1 MSVSGTN
8 LPPYC
13 PKYPLDD
20 SFKVSFFIV
29 KLKTF
34 FQIWYYITRIMVKVK
49 ICGITNIEDALS
61 AVDYGA
67 DALGFVFFKKSPR
80 YITPERA
87 KEIVS
92 YLPPFI
98 TTVGVFVN
106 EETEKTKEVME
117 IAGIDVLQLHGNESP
132 NECRIWHRV
141 IKAFRLRDFTDL
153 KPLEKYRCS
162 AFLLDTYSPE
172 SFGGT
177 GQIFNWDIAVEA
189 KRFGRII
196 LSGGLNLDN
205 IEKAVMYVR
214 PYAVDVSSGI
224 EEEKGKK
231 DLKKM
236 REFIELAKK
245 GLTCPPFDSQ
255 HG

>member
-1 MSVSGTN
+1 
-8 LPPYC
+8 
-13 PKYPLDD
+13 
-20 SFKVSFFIV
+20 
-29 KLKTF
+29 
-34 FQIWYYITRIMVKVK
+34 MVRVK

-67 DALGFVFFKKSPR
+67 DALGFIFFEKSPR
-80 YITPERA
+80 CITPEKA
-87 KEIVS
+87 KEIIS
-92 YLPPFI
+92 YLPPFV

-106 EETEKTKEVME
+106 EDTKKIKE
-117 IAGIDVLQLHGNESP
+117 ILSFSGINVLQLHGDESP
-132 NECRIWHRV
+132 ESCSIWHRV
-141 IKAFRLRDFTDL
+141 IKAFRVRDFTDL
-153 KPLEKYRCS
+153 KPLERYRCS

-196 LSGGLNLDN
+196 LSGGLNTDN
-205 IEKAVMYVR
+205 IEKAIIYVR

-236 REFIELAKK
+236 REFIQRAKAVR
-245 GLTCPPFDSQ
+245 L
-255 HG
+255 

>member
-1 MSVSGTN
+1 
-8 LPPYC
+8 
-13 PKYPLDD
+13 
-20 SFKVSFFIV
+20 
-29 KLKTF
+29 
-34 FQIWYYITRIMVKVK
+34 MVRVK
-49 ICGITNIEDALS
+49 ICGITNVEDALA

-67 DALGFVFFKKSPR
+67 DALGFIFYEKSPR
-80 YITPERA
+80 CISPEKAR
-87 KEIVS
+87 EIIS
-92 YLPPFI
+92 HLPPFI
-98 TTVGVFVN
+98 TTTGVFVN
-106 EETEKTKEVME
+106 EETEKIREMINFT
-117 IAGIDVLQLHGNESP
+117 GINVLQLHGDELPES
-132 NECRIWHRV
+132 CRIWHRV

-196 LSGGLNLDN
+196 LSGGLNPDN
-205 IEKAVMYVR
+205 IVRAVRYVR

-236 REFIELAKK
+236 REFIEKAKAA
-245 GLTCPPFDSQ
+245 LTP